1 MRYFLAIFVCVLA
14 FAPAPRIGATTVSD
28 LFCDDSARLEQ
39 QLLTI
44 HRAQRLGRG
53 MRGPDALLEVWIA
66 PSSGDWTLVQTYAN
80 GTSCIVA
87 MGEHWQ
93 ELAPNADPA

>member
-1 MRYFLAIFVCVLA
+1 MRFFSAIFLCVLA
-14 FAPAPRIGATTVSD
+14 TAPRTEAATISD

-44 HRAQRLGRG
+44 HGAQRLGRG

>member
-1 MRYFLAIFVCVLA
+1 MRTLIALTLCAFVIGPRSEAAAI
-14 FAPAPRIGATTVSD
+14 SD
-28 LFCDDSARLEQ
+28 LFCDDSARLEK

-44 HRAQRLGRG
+44 HGAQKMGRG

-66 PSSGDWTLVQTYAN
+66 PSSGDWTLVQNYAN

-87 MGEHWQ
+87 MGQHW
-93 ELAPNADPA
+93 EAITSIADPA